1 MLCCGV
7 WGSPRK
13 RPPFPIFFSFFSTI
27 FSIKHTVKR
36 RLLPFFYRFLLRHM
50 ANFEE
55 SASFAVDFIFIL
67 WTFDSLAAKS
77 KKIAVFLLAFDH
89 TTQQKRGHFEFKKKL

>member
-1 MLCCGV
+1 MPLCSAVVFGV
-7 WGSPRK
+7 HQEKVSL
-13 RPPFPIFFSFFSTI
+13 FLFFFSFFSTI

-55 SASFAVDFIFIL
+55 FAPFAVDFIFIL
-67 WTFDSLAAKS
+67 WTFEHLAAKS
-77 KKIAVFLLAFDH
+77 KKNSSLFICF
-89 TTQQKRGHFEFKKKL
+89 

>member
-1 MLCCGV
+1 MPLCSAVVFGV
-7 WGSPRK
+7 HQENVPLFLS
-13 RPPFPIFFSFFSTI
+13 FFSFFSTI

-55 SASFAVDFIFIL
+55 FAPFAVDFIFIL
-67 WTFDSLAAKS
+67 WTFEPLAAKS
-77 KKIAVFLLAFDH
+77 KKNSSLFICF
-89 TTQQKRGHFEFKKKL
+89 